1 MLIVLIFSIK
11 WKHTII
17 IDFVFLLLN
26 TFYTTTLFG
35 TIADLKKQRA
45 LVRILI
51 IEDRLID
58 LGNVYKF
65 Y

>member
-26 TFYTTTLFG
+26 TFYTTTFFG

-58 LGNVYKF
+58 LENVL
-65 Y
+65 